1 MSTIESNSALL
12 DSLGLLRQEQRTT
25 TSNELGADDFMDLMI
40 AQMQN
45 QDPMSPMDNGDF
57 IAQLAQFSASSGIQ
71 DLNTSF
77 SSLSTSLQ
85 SYQAL
90 QASGLVGRSVL
101 ISSDSAALSAESKVQ
116 GMVNLDTSTQQ
127 LTLGIYDQNGTLV
140 RRVPM
145 GMQTAGTVP
154 FEWDGLM
161 DDGTVAPAGVYDL
174 RAEALVNGEMTAM
187 ETLVFSDVESVSL
200 SSRGGVLLN
209 LDGIGTAD
217 LSDVYQ
223 IK

>member
-1 MSTIESNSALL
+1 MSTIDSNTALL
-12 DSLGLLRQEQRTT
+12 DSLGLLRQEQKSTA
-25 TSNELGADDFMDLMI
+25 SNELGADDFMKLMI

-71 DLNTSF
+71 DLNSSF
-77 SSLSTSLQ
+77 ASLSTSLQ

-101 ISSDSAALSAESKVQ
+101 VSSDS
-116 GMVNLDTSTQQ
+116 GMLGAGGAVDGKINLTASTQQ
-127 LTLGIYDQNGTLV
+127 MTLGVYDQSGELV
-140 RRVPM
+140 RRIPM
-145 GMQTAGTVP
+145 GMQSAGAVP
-154 FEWDGLM
+154 FRWDGM
-161 DDGTVAPAGVYDL
+161 RDDGTAAPAGVYEL
-174 RAEALVNGEMTAM
+174 RAEALVDGETTAM
-187 ETLVFSDVESVSL
+187 ETLVFNDVESVSL
-200 SSRGGVLLN
+200 SARGGVLLN
-209 LDGIGTAD
+209 LAGVGTVD

>member
-1 MSTIESNSALL
+1 MSTIENNSALL

-101 ISSDSAALSAESKVQ
+101 ISSDSAALSAESKVE

>member
-1 MSTIESNSALL
+1 MSTIENNSALL

-101 ISSDSAALSAESKVQ
+101 ISSDSAALSAESNVQ

>member
-25 TSNELGADDFMDLMI
+25 ASNELGADDFMKLMI

-101 ISSDSAALSAESKVQ
+101 ISSDSAALSAESNVE

-161 DDGTVAPAGVYDL
+161 DDGTIAPAGVYDL

-209 LDGIGTAD
+209 LAGIGTAD

>member
-1 MSTIESNSALL
+1 MSTIDNNTALL
-12 DSLGLLRQEQRTT
+12 DSLGLLRQDQKSTA
-25 TSNELGADDFMDLMI
+25 SNELGADDFMKLMI

-77 SSLSTSLQ
+77 SSLSSSLQ

-90 QASGLVGRSVL
+90 QASSLVGRSVL
-101 ISSDSAALSAESKVQ
+101 VSSGNGMLDAGGTVDGKINLSA
-116 GMVNLDTSTQQ
+116 TTQQ
-127 LTLGIYDQNGTLV
+127 LSLGVYDQSGVLV
-140 RRVPM
+140 RRIPM
-145 GMQTAGTVP
+145 GMQSAGAVP
-154 FEWDGLM
+154 FRWDGIG
-161 DDGTVAPAGVYDL
+161 DDGNAVPAGVYEL
-174 RAEALVNGEMTAM
+174 RAEALVDGETTAM

-200 SSRGGVLLN
+200 SARGGVLLN
-209 LDGIGTAD
+209 LAGIGTAD